1 MQNNHNK
8 NLYQY
13 LLKLKLLD
21 TIILDKLF
29 KQSKTTNISQYD
41 LELKKDYKITS
52 KITICLDYSNL

>member
-21 TIILDKLF
+21 TIILDKLY
-29 KQSKTTNISQYD
+29 KQSQTTNISQYD